1 MSNKRVLFEPERQKF
16 FELSRGYLS
25 LENAGPLR
33 GQVMLAG
40 AKNAVLVMIAS
51 LILTEGK
58 SVVRNVPANSDVF
71 QMINLL
77 RELGAEITFDAESK
91 IMEVDTTLICEFK
104 VKLETVNTMRASI
117 LVMGPLLARF
127 GKAMVARPGGCLLGA
142 RPLDFHIRGFEKLG
156 VHVESD
162 GVFYTATT
170 KADSSTLAETKVIFE
185 YPSVGAT
192 ENVLMYACL
201 RQGVTK
207 IVNAALE
214 PEVLDLVE
222 ALKKMGAKISFQLPQ
237 TICIEGVNKL
247 MPIDHEVIP
256 DRLEA
261 GSLLIAVAA
270 TGGELYL
277 PNARVDHLELFLE
290 KLCEMGHSIVEHNGI
305 HLKATTM
312 PTAVSFKTGPFPGF
326 PTDLQAPMMALQAV
340 AKGTS
345 VIEETVF
352 ENRLMQVK
360 ELQKMGAQITVEG
373 NSKAI
378 VRGVSE
384 LYGCE
389 VIAPDIRASCALV
402 VAGLVAR
409 GQTTMTGLH
418 HWKRGYDKLDH
429 KLRSLGAEIL
439 LVEERQDIE

>member
-1 MSNKRVLFEPERQKF
+1 MSNKRILFEAERQKF
-16 FELSRGYLS
+16 FELSRGYLL

-33 GQVMLAG
+33 GQAMLTG
-40 AKNAVLVMIAS
+40 AKNAVLVMMAS
-51 LILTEGK
+51 LILTQGK
-58 SVVRNVPANSDVF
+58 STLRNVPANSDVF

-77 RELGAEITFDAESK
+77 QELGAEIVFDPQVK
-91 IMEVDTTLICEFK
+91 ILEIDTTLLHEFK
-104 VKLETVNTMRASI
+104 VKLEMVNTMRASI

-142 RPLDFHIRGFEKLG
+142 RPLDFHIRGFEKMG
-156 VHVESD
+156 VHVEND
-162 GVFYTATT
+162 GVFYTAMV
-170 KADSSTLAETKVIFE
+170 AEKEACEQLTKVIFE

-192 ENVLMYACL
+192 ENILMYACL
-201 RQGVTK
+201 RQGRTK

-222 ALKKMGAKISFQLPQ
+222 ALQKMGACISFELPQ
-237 TICIEGVNKL
+237 TICIDGVSSL
-247 MPIDHEVIP
+247 VPIDHEVIP

-277 PNARVDHLELFLE
+277 PNARVDHLELFLD
-290 KLCEMGHSIVEHNGI
+290 KLREMGHQITETNGVY
-305 HLKATTM
+305 LKATTT
-312 PTAVSFKTGPFPGF
+312 PCAVSFKTGPFPGF
-326 PTDLQAPMMALQAV
+326 PTDLQAPMMALQSV
-340 AKGTS
+340 ASGTS

-373 NSKAI
+373 NCKAI
-378 VRGVSE
+378 VRGVAE

-418 HWKRGYDKLDH
+418 HWRRGYDKLDD
-429 KLRSLGAEIL
+429 KLRSLGADIL
-439 LVEERQDIE
+439 LVEDREETL